1 MKIIGIKIALF
12 EVTDAN
18 RLFDLTLLDGMQRD
32 RWIHSHSS
40 SSTGHAQI
48 MRVTT
53 DEGIE
58 GVCTVTQRTLGDVDQ
73 SLLAQLRHLTIGE
86 NPLYREK
93 LYQKLHTGTRWVYQE
108 PGWAAAFDNC
118 LWDIA
123 GKTADLPVHALIGR
137 VRERIPAYLN
147 IGGPTKEAA
156 AAAAARAVAEGFPA
170 VKDHFYHPVD
180 ENIQWFEA
188 VREAVGSGIDIMH
201 DPVAIYTFE
210 EAVRIGRALEGLNY
224 RWLEEPLP
232 DRQQN
237 KLIELCDTLDIPV
250 LAPEMMMNDVDL
262 CAQWL
267 LSGATDMIRANAAH
281 GTTAVLKLA
290 HLAEMHGTNVELN
303 GSGGLYGLVHAH
315 LLCCIANTSYYEY
328 FGGGQERSGL
338 ELGMTNPPL
347 PLAGHVAPP
356 DGPGWG
362 AEWDWDFFA
371 SRQVGEL

>member
-18 RLFDLTLLDGMQRD
+18 RLFELTLLDGMQRD

-123 GKTADLPVHALIGR
+123 GKAWGVPVYRL
-137 VRERIPAYLN
+137 L
-147 IGGPTKEAA
+147 GGPTRDRIRLYPSATSHKIGPGGPRKFAA
-156 AAAAARAVAEGFPA
+156 TPQMGKGYVDHVAEFRRRLGPDGAIMLDAHCAMPPAFLIQLANAIEPYDVLWIEEPA
-170 VKDHFYHPVD
+170 VPG
-180 ENIQWFEA
+180 NIEA
-188 VREAVGSGIDIMH
+188 LGQEGDRVRQQ
-201 DPVAIYTFE
+201 T
-210 EAVRIGRALEGLNY
+210 GRDAYELNVQQYCAAGLNFGY
-224 RWLEEPLP
+224 FYDDSPIIAHEPEPPPAYTMSTLS
-232 DRQQN
+232 
-237 KLIELCDTLDIPV
+237 LIHIYEPTRRYAITNADI
-250 LAPEMMMNDVDL
+250 
-262 CAQWL
+262 C
-267 LSGATDMIRANAAH
+267 
-281 GTTAVLKLA
+281 
-290 HLAEMHGTNVELN
+290 
-303 GSGGLYGLVHAH
+303 
-315 LLCCIANTSYYEY
+315 
-328 FGGGQERSGL
+328 
-338 ELGMTNPPL
+338 
-347 PLAGHVAPP
+347 
-356 DGPGWG
+356 
-362 AEWDWDFFA
+362 
-371 SRQVGEL
+371 